1 MKKKHVYLAITVIL
15 AAVFCYSAYSLI
27 KVWAVY
33 RENDKQN
40 KEAAEEF
47 LIYQT
52 SATVV
57 PGDTSAALSEN
68 TSFTE
73 ATDEPEPPDASLA
86 GTTAAPAPT
95 APSVDYPDFSVNWDA
110 MRNVNSDIVGWIWM
124 HDTTISYPLLR
135 GEDNTKYLKTTYNGT
150 YSTLGSIFLDYRVN
164 RDFTSR
170 NTVIYGHNGNYNV
183 KFGVLINLK
192 KLSYYQSHPDFYIL
206 TETGV
211 KRYEIF
217 SAYIT
222 DAYSDSYQIYFS
234 GDDSYQTFLDKITSE
249 SLVNTG
255 IKPTASD
262 LIVTLSTCTNN
273 KNNKD
278 ERFVVHGRL
287 IAE

>member
-1 MKKKHVYLAITVIL
+1 MKKKHVYLGLIVIL
-15 AAVFCYSAYSLI
+15 AAVFCYSAFSLI
-27 KVWAVY
+27 KIWAVY

-40 KEAAEEF
+40 EEAIEEF

-52 SATVV
+52 TSVAT
-57 PGDTSAALSEN
+57 GTSAAPSGTTAFATETTDAAGSSN
-68 TSFTE
+68 TALTE
-73 ATDEPEPPDASLA
+73 ATAEPE
-86 GTTAAPAPT
+86 
-95 APSVDYPDFSVNWDA
+95 PSVDYPNFGVNWDA
-110 MRNVNSDIVGWIWM
+110 MKAVNSEIVGWIWM
-124 HDTTISYPLLR
+124 HDTSINFPLLQS
-135 GEDNTKYLKTTYNGT
+135 GDNTKYLKTTYNGS

-192 KLSYYQSHPDFYIL
+192 KLSYYKTHPDFYIL
-206 TETGV
+206 TEAGI
-211 KRYEIF
+211 KHYQIF

-234 GDDSYQTFLDKITSE
+234 GDDMYQQFLDKITAQSA
-249 SLVNTG
+249 VDTG

-273 KNNKD
+273 RSNKD

-287 IAE
+287 VAE